1 MVIRFRGTNMGTVLS
16 RRFNCIYGENG
27 PKIMN
32 KKQLVLKHEMHSERE
47 KTVVSL
53 TVKGWS
59 FS

>member
-1 MVIRFRGTNMGTVLS
+1 MGTVLS
-16 RRFNCIYGENG
+16 RRFNCIFSENG

>member
-1 MVIRFRGTNMGTVLS
+1 MVIRFRGPNMGTVLS
-16 RRFNCIYGENG
+16 RRFNCIFSENG